1 MYSYKIEVLRVV
13 DADTIDAR
21 IDLGFRMYTVQRI
34 RLAGVDAWEMRGPE
48 KLKGRAATR
57 ALIAKLQT
65 AGPWTVAT
73 YKTGKFGRWL
83 GTIENA
89 AGENVNDWLVAAG
102 HAIRKEY

>member
-21 IDLGFRMYTVQRI
+21 IDLGFRLYTGHRI

-48 KLKGRAATR
+48 KVKGRAATR
-57 ALIAKLQT
+57 ALISNLQT
-65 AGPWTVAT
+65 AGPWTVAAQRP
-73 YKTGKFGRWL
+73 GKVGRWL

-102 HAIRKEY
+102 HAIKKEY